1 MIYCSQTVR
10 IVPACLAIKIEMK
23 GVRAILIIKE
33 VEYAIMILDE
43 LYKENLLSAAE
54 LSARKNI
61 PSPFIY
67 RVLKKLEAKDIL
79 EIRRGAKGGYS
90 LKADCSQLTLYDIIC
105 AFDNTF
111 IVTECLK
118 ADYECVHNNDI
129 LCKVHKYFEQLHL
142 LLKNEFQK
150 NSLEFL
156 LGGRK
161 DCP

>member
-1 MIYCSQTVR
+1 MR
-10 IVPACLAIKIEMK
+10 D
-23 GVRAILIIKE
+23 ILIIKE

-43 LYKENLLSAAE
+43 LYKEGSLPAAE

-79 EIRRGAKGGYS
+79 QIRRGPKGGYS
-90 LKADCSQLTLYDIIC
+90 IKGDCGKLTLYDVIS

-118 ADYECVHNNDI
+118 EDYECVHNCDMS
-129 LCKVHKYFEQLHL
+129 CRLHREFGRLQGL
-142 LLKNEFQK
+142 LRREFQR
-150 NSLEFL
+150 NTLEDLFE
-156 LGGRK
+156 GGK
-161 DCP
+161 ENKEM